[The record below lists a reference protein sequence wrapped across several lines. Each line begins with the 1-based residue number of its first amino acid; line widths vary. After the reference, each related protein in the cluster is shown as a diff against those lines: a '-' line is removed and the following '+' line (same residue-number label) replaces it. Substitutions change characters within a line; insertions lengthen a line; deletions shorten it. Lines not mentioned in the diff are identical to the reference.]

1 MENAKDKAHTSLT
14 SEVLQEQNESDIVLE
29 VTNLVVN
36 YVLEE
41 ETVEAVNGVS
51 LRLHKGQTLGLVGET
66 GAGKTSTAL
75 SILNLI
81 PSPPGIIKN
90 GTITVCGSNML
101 SMTPKQL
108 EKVRGKDVSM
118 IFQDPM
124 TALNPVMTVGEQI
137 AESIRYHENISHK
150 DAFEKAMDMLELV
163 GIPGQRAVEYPHQ
176 FSGGMKQRV
185 VIAIAL
191 ACSPKVLLADEP
203 TSALDVTIQAQ
214 VLDMMFELKEKM
226 GTALVMI
233 THDLGVVAKIC
244 DFVAVMYAGKIVEQ
258 GTIRDV
264 FNTPM
269 HPYTEGLFNS
279 LPTVTD
285 KVAELRP
292 IPGLM
297 PDPTKLQPGCAFEPR
312 CSYAVDACKQPFS
325 ERMISATHSLLCTRY
340 DDPEFH
346 IEIKRGGNKN
356 G

>member
-1 MENAKDKAHTSLT
+1 MSNELQNEAATSPGD
-14 SEVLQEQNESDIVLE
+14 EVLLDIKDLIVH
-29 VTNLVVN
+29 
-36 YVLEE
+36 YVLED
-41 ETVEAVNGVS
+41 ETVEAVNGVTLS
-51 LRLHKGQTLGLVGET
+51 LKKGQTLGLVGET

-75 SILNLI
+75 SILNLVQT
-81 PSPPGIIKN
+81 PPGVIKN
-90 GTITVCGSNML
+90 GTITVCGNEVL
-101 SMTPKQL
+101 KMTPKQL

-137 AESIRYHENISHK
+137 AESIRYHEGLSGR
-150 DAFEKAMDMLELV
+150 DAMLKAMDMLELV
-163 GIPGQRAVEYPHQ
+163 GIPGVRAVEYPHQ

-191 ACSPKVLLADEP
+191 ACNPKVLLADEP

-214 VLDMMFELKEKM
+214 VLDLMVELKNKL

-244 DFVAVMYAGKIVEQ
+244 DAVAVMYAGRIVEY
-258 GTIRDV
+258 GTLEDV
-264 FNTPM
+264 FNTPL

-279 LPTVTD
+279 LPNILD
-285 KVAELRP
+285 RKAELKP

-297 PDPTKLQPGCAFEPR
+297 PDPTKLPPGCAFEPR
-312 CSYAVDACKQPFS
+312 CRYAVEACLEPCTPRS
-325 ERMISATHSLLCTRY
+325 VSDTHTLLCTRY
-340 DDPEFH
+340 DEPGFH
-346 IEIKRGGNKN
+346 IELRRGGHKN